1 MAFYLEPLE
10 PLTPL
15 KEMAVTCPKS
25 QVSTTPETSSMPL
38 IFLETLCKNASVYRF
53 ILTEIFV
60 RGS

>member
-38 IFLETLCKNASVYRF
+38 IFWRLYARMHLY
-53 ILTEIFV
+53 I
-60 RGS
+60 GSF